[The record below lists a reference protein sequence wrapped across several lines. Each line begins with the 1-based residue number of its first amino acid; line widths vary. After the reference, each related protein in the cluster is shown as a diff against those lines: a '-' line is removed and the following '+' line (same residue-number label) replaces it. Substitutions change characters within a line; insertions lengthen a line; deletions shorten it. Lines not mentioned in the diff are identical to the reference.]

1 MIIDCHNHI
10 GFDPAHLEN
19 ISAKDLLKEMDGEGV
34 DVCVIFPFTSNP
46 DIVEQNDVI
55 EKAIIANPERFI
67 GFFSMNP
74 NLPDMIDLMQNYAE
88 SGFRGVVTDLRFGVG
103 HGAKRFH
110 ELVECALVL
119 NIPVWI
125 HADDK
130 EAPWMRLGA
139 LSNLL
144 SKYSRVKFILSSMY
158 KEATYVASRH
168 GNVYLDTAV
177 YELGQYMLGPV
188 QVLGAH
194 RILMGSN
201 TPYGSTQ
208 WEKTKIKM
216 NQQLSDFQKSLIL
229 GRNFEMFIRSK

>member
-1 MIIDCHNHI
+1 
-10 GFDPAHLEN
+10 
-19 ISAKDLLKEMDGEGV
+19 
-34 DVCVIFPFTSNP
+34 
-46 DIVEQNDVI
+46 
-55 EKAIIANPERFI
+55 
-67 GFFSMNP
+67 
-74 NLPDMIDLMQNYAE
+74 
-88 SGFRGVVTDLRFGVG
+88 
-103 HGAKRFH
+103 
-110 ELVECALVL
+110 
-119 NIPVWI
+119 
-125 HADDK
+125 
-130 EAPWMRLGA
+130 MRLGA
-139 LSNLL
+139 LSYLL

-177 YELGQYMLGPV
+177 YELGQDMLGPV